1 MNHLFKTEQEFRN
14 HPYWKE
20 LYEGMSEQELQDT
33 ELPLFYIVQ
42 EMKEE
47 AKRKTLEKNLLDAK
61 ALMNMRCRSSNMSPD
76 SVVQSDLKVLNS
88 VIERISNG
96 LDDFMSDNV
105 RKTAL
110 ALKKSLDESPRVGSS
125 IQCDGYAFVNWYLFV
140 LAKTRENRDLQSYM
154 CINRVGS

>member
-1 MNHLFKTEQEFRN
+1 MDLFKTEKEFRA

-20 LYEGMSEQELQDT
+20 LYEGMSERELQDT
-33 ELPLFYIVQ
+33 ELPLFYIVK

-47 AKRKTLEKNLLDAK
+47 AKRKTLEKNLLSAK
-61 ALMNMRCRSSNMSPD
+61 ALMNMRCQASNLSPD
-76 SVVQSDLKVLNS
+76 SVVEKDLKVLHS

-125 IQCDGYAFVNWYLFV
+125 IQCNGYAFVNWYLFV
-140 LAKTRENRDLQSYM
+140 IAKMRENQDLQRYLYK
-154 CINRVGS
+154 